1 MEANPAPP
9 APLSKADRKRERDQ
23 TRKRGGKKMKKRLHV
38 LNNPAKLAFRG
49 WEQEPE
55 PWKYSTCEDYIEWCH
70 ISKQFPLERHRFHRN
85 SDKANLTHCL
95 NGAFVERCIEVY
107 QFLYKL
113 KHVERNEAPLFICR
127 MVYAEVILHK
137 VVDWTTIKFV
147 KSITMPTGRDIPRQ
161 RIFPDGGLGRI
172 MKVKPSDR
180 KYETDESE
188 PDSDSDGTRTRRVP
202 RGAVAQ
208 TTRTVVEANRV
219 PVNIAPQHADQ
230 HMDPMVN
237 IRGVQVPIEVTADR
251 EEGIVEGH
259 PVVVEI
265 RPTTVDGVPFGVRGN
280 QTNEMEE
287 LRSQLAEKDG
297 LIAQLQE
304 TIQNLMLETTMKD
317 TEISNLRN
325 ELQQGQQM
333 HQVRASQPVVVDD
346 AMEVDDTIIDNVV
359 DIATAGVL
367 EDIRTPAKRRRD
379 PLVLPP
385 MGPFAQPY
393 VDVDGPL
400 SQDPL
405 SFPTNAEMEEV
416 KALRNANDALR
427 LRVSALSETYYQWKV
442 ATILSVDRGR

>member
-1 MEANPAPP
+1 M
-9 APLSKADRKRERDQ
+9 S
-23 TRKRGGKKMKKRLHV
+23 
-38 LNNPAKLAFRG
+38 
-49 WEQEPE
+49 
-55 PWKYSTCEDYIEWCH
+55 
-70 ISKQFPLERHRFHRN
+70 
-85 SDKANLTHCL
+85 HCL

-147 KSITMPTGRDIPRQ
+147 KSITMPTERDIPRQ

-180 KYETDESE
+180 EYETDESE
-188 PDSDSDGTRTRRVP
+188 PDSDSDGTRTRRAP

-208 TTRTVVEANRV
+208 ASRNVAEANCV
-219 PVNIAPQHADQ
+219 PLNIAPQHVDQ

-265 RPTTVDGVPFGVRGN
+265 RPTTVDGVPFGMRGN

-317 TEISNLRN
+317 AEISNLRN
-325 ELQQGQQM
+325 ELQQGQ
-333 HQVRASQPVVVDD
+333 
-346 AMEVDDTIIDNVV
+346 
-359 DIATAGVL
+359 
-367 EDIRTPAKRRRD
+367 
-379 PLVLPP
+379 
-385 MGPFAQPY
+385 
-393 VDVDGPL
+393 
-400 SQDPL
+400 
-405 SFPTNAEMEEV
+405 
-416 KALRNANDALR
+416 
-427 LRVSALSETYYQWKV
+427 
-442 ATILSVDRGR
+442 